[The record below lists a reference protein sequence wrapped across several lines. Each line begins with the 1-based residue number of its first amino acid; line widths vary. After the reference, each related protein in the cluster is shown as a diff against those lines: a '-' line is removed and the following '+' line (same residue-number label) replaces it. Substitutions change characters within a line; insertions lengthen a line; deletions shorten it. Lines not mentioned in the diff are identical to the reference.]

1 MEDLPAAVCPQCGE
15 KVVKADV
22 GRWITKLLENPDL
35 HLEIDSFKLAIEVK
49 RFRYRE
55 KDNTDQEALR
65 SCIKKGCL
73 VEYGDP
79 ANVQEQIET
88 VLIKK
93 AVKYS
98 GSEPF
103 LLYLWSDSPHQVED
117 AEILCATRN
126 IFLKKELSNLIGIF
140 FKINSNNNRNLIP
153 SPQVCADNSIV
164 NCFKYWFRFY

>member
-55 KDNTDQEALR
+55 KDNTEQEALR

-73 VEYGDP
+73 VEYG
-79 ANVQEQIET
+79 A
-88 VLIKK
+88 
-93 AVKYS
+93 
-98 GSEPF
+98 
-103 LLYLWSDSPHQVED
+103 
-117 AEILCATRN
+117 
-126 IFLKKELSNLIGIF
+126 
-140 FKINSNNNRNLIP
+140 NRNCTY
-153 SPQVCADNSIV
+153 Q
-164 NCFKYWFRFY
+164 KGR